1 MGRLTPQK
9 FKIVMVVAVVC
20 IGLIIYSLGA
30 GGPFF
35 SDVLGT
41 ASAPLLS
48 VGTGMTD
55 GAKEFINLDGMTK
68 QELKAFMAGKR
79 EIETLT
85 LYKQLKRM
93 GETVTMEQTE
103 KIRGGLNCREREWIQ
118 LARTWGVFPV
128 KLYRY
133 FERQNKQP
141 NMAMSAWA
149 DYLKCAEPLG
159 YALQRSDSKRSS
171 QLRRGIP
178 LGMVELVQ

>member
-9 FKIVMVVAVVC
+9 FKIVMIVAVVC

-68 QELKAFMAGKR
+68 QELKDLYVALSEENRVLREQLVDYYDLKEENASYERGNAGS
-79 EIETLT
+79 
-85 LYKQLKRM
+85 
-93 GETVTMEQTE
+93 GVD
-103 KIRGGLNCREREWIQ
+103 GGHCCR
-118 LARTWGVFPV
+118 ARS
-128 KLYRY
+128 R
-133 FERQNKQP
+133 
-141 NMAMSAWA
+141 
-149 DYLKCAEPLG
+149 
-159 YALQRSDSKRSS
+159 
-171 QLRRGIP
+171 
-178 LGMVELVQ
+178 